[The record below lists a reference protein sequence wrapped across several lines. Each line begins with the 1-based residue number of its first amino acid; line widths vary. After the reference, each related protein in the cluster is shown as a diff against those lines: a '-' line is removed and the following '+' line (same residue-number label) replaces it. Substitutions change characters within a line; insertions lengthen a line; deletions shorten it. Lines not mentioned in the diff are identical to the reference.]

1 MNWGKIARYAAALFI
16 AQFAIGFVASSFA
29 PADAIAGIRSLFL
42 SSAASFL
49 VCGAI
54 FARLAA
60 GQSTKPFA
68 HAWAAFIAQA
78 AVGFLVWWLLARW
91 ADSALSFLVALE
103 WLVLIGALLVGTW
116 IGICLGRRQGQS
128 ADA

>member
-1 MNWGKIARYAAALFI
+1 MNWGRIARYAAALFI
-16 AQFAIGFVASSFA
+16 AQFAIGFIASSFT
-29 PADAIAGIRSLFL
+29 PADAIAGVRSLFL
-42 SSAASFL
+42 SSAASLL
-49 VCGAI
+49 VCGVI
-54 FARLAA
+54 FARLAT
-60 GQSTKPFA
+60 GQPTKPFA

-78 AVGFLVWWLLARW
+78 TVGFLVWWLLARW

-116 IGICLGRRQGQS
+116 IGIYLGRRQGQS